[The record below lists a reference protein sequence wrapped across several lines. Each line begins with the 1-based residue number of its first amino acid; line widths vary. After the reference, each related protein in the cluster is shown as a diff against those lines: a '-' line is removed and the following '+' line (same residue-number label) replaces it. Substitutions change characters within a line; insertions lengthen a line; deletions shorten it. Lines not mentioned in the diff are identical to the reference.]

1 MSAERKIVRK
11 PQQKRSRLMTEKIIS
26 TALKLFCE
34 KGYYNTTTNEI
45 AKEAGI
51 SIGSLYSYYKDKD
64 TIFLEILNKYNE
76 NFFTVFEEIKTEVN
90 QALYEQDKQAWL
102 RVLLNELV
110 NLHLSVKT
118 LNRELKG
125 LYYMKDEVRK
135 IMDQQSEKIQAE
147 TFEIL
152 SENADEVHA
161 EHLEVTSLLVVDFI
175 SSIVDRIVFSDDLS
189 EDKREELTTAG
200 IDAIYK
206 MLYKS
211 DLHPW

>member
-1 MSAERKIVRK
+1 MNTEGKNVRK
-11 PQQKRSRLMTEKIIS
+11 PQQKRSRLMTEKIVS

-64 TIFLEILNKYNE
+64 TIFLEILNRYHE
-76 NFFTVFEEIKTEVN
+76 NFLTVFEKIRDDVN
-90 QALYEQDKQAWL
+90 QALYKQDKRAWL
-102 RVLLNELV
+102 RILLDELV
-110 NLHLSVKT
+110 DLHLSVKT

-125 LYYMKDEVRK
+125 LYYIKDEVRE
-135 IMDQQSEKIQAE
+135 IMDKQSEKIKAE

-152 SENADEVHA
+152 SKNVDELDT

-175 SSIVDRIVFSDDLS
+175 SSIVDRIVFSDDIS
-189 EDKREELTTAG
+189 ESKREEITIAG
-200 IDAIYK
+200 INAIYK
-206 MLYKS
+206 MLYR
-211 DLHPW
+211 

>member
-1 MSAERKIVRK
+1 
-11 PQQKRSRLMTEKIIS
+11 MTEKIIS

-76 NFFTVFEEIKTEVN
+76 NFLTVFEEIKTEVN
-90 QALYEQDKQAWL
+90 QALYEQDKRAWL

-110 NLHLSVKT
+110 KLHLSVKT

-125 LYYMKDEVRK
+125 LYYAKDEVRK

-147 TFEIL
+147 TLELLAKTPDEIH
-152 SENADEVHA
+152 SCN
-161 EHLEVTSLLVVDFI
+161 LEITSLLIVDFI
-175 SSIVDRIVFSDDLS
+175 SAIVDRIVFDDELS
-189 EDKREELTTAG
+189 EETREEIITTG
-200 IDAIYK
+200 IDGIFK
-206 MLYKS
+206 MLYG
-211 DLHPW
+211 